1 MKNQKS
7 ILLISVF
14 VLLVISLFITGCD
27 HGHDHDHNHDHAD
40 AEGLVLVMNGVE
52 IVKVWE
58 GKVTGKITVK
68 VNEDTPLIRTFFL
81 DDHQDRF
88 VPEENDFFL
97 MNEIANKDIAEFEQH
112 SSDGKWNFHI
122 EGKAAGNTTIV
133 LKLMHVDHAD
143 FLTPPITIEVT
154 E

>member
-1 MKNQKS
+1 MKNHKIILFSS
-7 ILLISVF
+7 IF
-14 VLLVISLFITGCD
+14 VLLVISLFVSGCD
-27 HGHDHDHNHDHAD
+27 HGHDHDHDVHAE
-40 AEGLVLVMNGVE
+40 AEGLVLVINGVE

-68 VNEDTPLIRTFFL
+68 TGEETPLIRIFFL

-88 VPEENDFFL
+88 VPEENDYFFAH
-97 MNEIANKDIAEFEQH
+97 EIANTESAEFEQH
-112 SSDGKWNFHI
+112 SSDGKWSFNLK
-122 EGKAAGNTTIV
+122 GKAAGNTTIV
-133 LKLMHVDHAD
+133 LKLMHVDHVD

>member
-7 ILLISVF
+7 ILFSSVLI
-14 VLLVISLFITGCD
+14 LLIISLFITGCD
-27 HGHDHDHNHDHAD
+27 HGHDHDHNGHAD

-68 VNEDTPLIRTFFL
+68 AGEETPLIRTFFL

-88 VPEENDFFL
+88 APEEKDFFL
-97 MNEIANKDIAEFEQH
+97 MNEIANTDIAEFEQH

-122 EGKAAGNTTIV
+122 EGKSAGSTTIV
-133 LKLMHVDHAD
+133 LKLMHVDHVD
-143 FLTPPITIEVT
+143 FLTPPVTIEVT